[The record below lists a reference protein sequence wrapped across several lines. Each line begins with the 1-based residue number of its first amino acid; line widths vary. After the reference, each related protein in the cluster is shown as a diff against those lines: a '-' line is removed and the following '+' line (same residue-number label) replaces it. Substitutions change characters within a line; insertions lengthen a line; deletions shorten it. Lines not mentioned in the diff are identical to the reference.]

1 MPTAKPTATVPLD
14 PEWFE
19 LEAEMMRVM
28 ANPKRLMILE
38 TLKGGKRTVT
48 EISSALGM
56 SLQNASQHLRV
67 MRAQRIVKA
76 ERSGQTV
83 RYELTSPVL
92 GRCCALVRSLLV
104 EQAVERGESV
114 ASAGTA
120 APRRRAR
127 AAATTSTAPKP
138 PAEGVIV

>member
-1 MPTAKPTATVPLD
+1 MPAGRPSAPPPLD

-56 SLQNASQHLRV
+56 SLQNTSQHLRV
-67 MRAQRIVKA
+67 MRGQRIVKA

-83 RYELTSPVL
+83 RYGLTSPVL

-104 EQAVERGESV
+104 EQAVSRGESV
-114 ASAGTA
+114 ASSSPMGV
-120 APRRRAR
+120 PRRAR
-127 AAATTSTAPKP
+127 TLSVRPALASQSTD
-138 PAEGVIV
+138 GVST

>member
-1 MPTAKPTATVPLD
+1 MTVGNPPRLD

-19 LEAEMMRVM
+19 QEAEMMRVM

-48 EISSALGM
+48 EISEALGM

-76 ERSGQTV
+76 ERHGQTV
-83 RYELTSPVL
+83 RYGLTSPVL

-104 EQAVERGESV
+104 EQARARGARVSPSKARTAERGSR
-114 ASAGTA
+114 TA
-120 APRRRAR
+120 AVHPELAAVPREEA
-127 AAATTSTAPKP
+127 ST
-138 PAEGVIV
+138 

>member
-1 MPTAKPTATVPLD
+1 MSTQRPARLD

-38 TLKGGKRTVT
+38 TLKGGRRTVT
-48 EISSALGM
+48 EISEALGM

-76 ERSGQTV
+76 ERRGQTV
-83 RYELTSPVL
+83 RYGLTSPVL
-92 GRCCALVRSLLV
+92 GRCCALVRGLLV
-104 EQAVERGESV
+104 SQAITRGEDLV
-114 ASAGTA
+114 AAG
-120 APRRRAR
+120 APTGRRRPRSMTTPAGV
-127 AAATTSTAPKP
+127 ATDSL
-138 PAEGVIV
+138 EGVST